1 MQPGRG
7 APFFFVLAVCS
18 WSLIETW
25 LEIDA
30 TTDNVQLFALLVAKL
45 ILWFAGSAAICG
57 MRAGS
62 TFFSFL
68 CGMSVLVLAPELPS
82 LYGISHLIFV
92 VSLVECV
99 LSDRAWMQ
107 EICRLMMLGPHAD

>member
-1 MQPGRG
+1 
-7 APFFFVLAVCS
+7 
-18 WSLIETW
+18 LIETW

-99 LSDRAWMQ
+99 LSDRAWVQ